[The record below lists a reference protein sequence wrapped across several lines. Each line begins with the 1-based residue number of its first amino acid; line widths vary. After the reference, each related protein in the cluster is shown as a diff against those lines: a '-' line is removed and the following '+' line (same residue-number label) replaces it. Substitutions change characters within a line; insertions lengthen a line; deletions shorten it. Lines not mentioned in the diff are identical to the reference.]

1 MYIQSSTDL
10 QQKQQ
15 SASNPDRMQYIKC
28 SRSSQKWKVLH
39 NLSETRKLPPV
50 FVYDSDHYQFW
61 DHKEQFL
68 CFVYLPRVVVANYA
82 ETVEMAFNNAKNKEQ
97 FLCLAHFPMMVVAK
111 YAEIGEMV
119 VKLKLQTKPCKS

>member
-1 MYIQSSTDL
+1 M
-10 QQKQQ
+10 
-15 SASNPDRMQYIKC
+15 
-28 SRSSQKWKVLH
+28 
-39 NLSETRKLPPV
+39 
-50 FVYDSDHYQFW
+50 
-61 DHKEQFL
+61 
-68 CFVYLPRVVVANYA
+68 CFVYLPRLVVANYA